1 MTINMGMN
9 RVLDRNFDRVQ
20 PDQVNVKY
28 LVSVI
33 KATREELIEIFLNA
47 LRKDV
52 ITDLPTITRTK
63 DLIDYLL
70 KFEKME
76 QV

>member
-1 MTINMGMN
+1 MN